1 MKFRTTIRLLAILF
15 LIISLN
21 MMVSATA
28 GNVIN
33 ISNINY
39 MSGNADNILI
49 NDNSYWAAGVN
60 NSEDESLDPAG
71 YFNITYNLSS
81 LNLER
86 REQVI
91 NITLNTTYCHSSAFL
106 LCNSLLSGTIY
117 ENSMVEIFNSTS
129 LTWHPLTSLLLANGS
144 KQQFN
149 YTLTSS
155 LSDFVNSEWN
165 VNVRYQI
172 NFTINADGEDALLA
186 LDYSKLEINYDNKK
200 PSIIAHSTSGNATL
214 LDYISINITS
224 NDTYLKNIS
233 TYLYNSSGHLISF
246 LSINTTSMQESIIVN
261 FTNILPGKYY
271 FNATAFDMYGN
282 QNSTATQ
289 FITLYLPVPDLEV
302 EDVDIAIS
310 SLLPREGD
318 LVQINATV
326 HNRGGL
332 EAQNFTAAFYLGDP
346 QIDGILLINYNLNLS
361 AEFGSQNAVTLNT
374 SFNMPG
380 PGPFNFFVVLDPP
393 TSSNGSI
400 NETNEENNA
409 ANITANVPGYQ
420 IYYGQM
426 SKNIVLGKQDDV
438 IYSKNAN
445 NVRGNILALA
455 SGRNF
460 SLTSFQ
466 ALGRTVFNT
475 TASQDFAELDAA
487 LNMTGYYD
495 SINAEYTLLTETPL
509 QTANITLFNR
519 EIQHIPVDHSTNTS
533 NFITGIVWDMSD
545 GGDEYDGSQDVVF
558 ITQVNNDK
566 QGSYGTYDYEI
577 KVPVSLKIANTSTI
591 DLYTEIT
598 S

>member
-1 MKFRTTIRLLAILF
+1 MKFRTTIKLLAILF
-15 LIISLN
+15 FIISLN
-21 MMVSATA
+21 ASVNSTT
-28 GNVIN
+28 GNIFTLN
-33 ISNINY
+33 NINFI
-39 MSGNADNILI
+39 SGTPGNILT
-49 NDNSYWAAGVN
+49 NDDSYWMAGRN

-86 REQVI
+86 REQVL

-106 LCNSLLSGTIY
+106 SCTSLLSGTIY

-129 LTWHPLTSLLLANGS
+129 LTWQPLTSLSLANGS
-144 KQQFN
+144 EQQFN
-149 YTLTSS
+149 HTLISS
-155 LSDFVNSEWN
+155 LSDFINSEWKIN
-165 VNVRYQI
+165 IRYQI
-172 NFTINADGEDALLA
+172 NFTINANGEDALLA
-186 LDYSKLEINYDNKK
+186 LDYSGLDINYDNNK
-200 PSIIAHSTSGNATL
+200 PSISTYSISGNATL

-233 TYLYNSSGHLISF
+233 TYLYNSSGQLIKFS
-246 LSINTTSMQESIIVN
+246 SINTSSMQESIIVN

-271 FNATAFDMYGN
+271 FNTTAFDMSGN
-282 QNSTATQ
+282 QNSTTTQ
-289 FITLYLPVPDLEV
+289 SITIYLPIPDLEV
-302 EDVDIAIS
+302 QDVDISIS

-332 EAQNFTAAFYLGDP
+332 EAENIIAAFYLGDP

-361 AEFGSQNAVTLNT
+361 AEFGSQNTVTLNT
-374 SFNMPG
+374 SFNVPG

-393 TSSNGSI
+393 TQSNGSI

-409 ANITANVPGYQ
+409 ANITVNVPGYQ

-445 NVRGNILALA
+445 NVSGNILALA

-475 TASQDFAELDAA
+475 TASQDFAELDIS

-495 SINAEYTLLTETPL
+495 SISLEYTLLTGTPL
-509 QTANITLFNR
+509 QTANMTLFNR
-519 EIQHIPVDHSTNTS
+519 EIQHVPVANSTNTS

-545 GGDEYDGSQDVVF
+545 GGDEYNGSQDVVF
-558 ITQVNNDK
+558 LTQVNNDK
-566 QGSYGTYDYEI
+566 QGAYGNYDFEI
-577 KVPVSLKIANTSTI
+577 KVPVALKITNASTI